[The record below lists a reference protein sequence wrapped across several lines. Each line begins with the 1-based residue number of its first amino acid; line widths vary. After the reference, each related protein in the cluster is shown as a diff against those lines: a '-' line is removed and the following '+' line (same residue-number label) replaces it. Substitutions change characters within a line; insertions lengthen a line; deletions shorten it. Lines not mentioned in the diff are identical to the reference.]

1 MLAEYLRSPI
11 FRSMAIFGLIATGN
25 LLFTRILTTKFFFD
39 YPIVILMI
47 QMALTLFTIETA
59 RLFNVIKL
67 PAYTFQRGRDLL
79 TPSLFFSISSYLSL
93 NCLDGSTMPIF
104 PFVQR
109 FAPLAIIA
117 FLSYWHKKQRFQRN
131 GVLIIGT
138 ICLGSAFSSIYEWSI
153 DLWSWNYAFLALV
166 LHALTLIH
174 IERLQEQYSST
185 IELIYL
191 NSFNC
196 LCLFLVA
203 DLIQDEI
210 RDSFMYIVTSTT
222 WLFASCFFTLI
233 VLGSLFHAAL
243 FYCIAQAGAVHTSI
257 MNILAGGIQLFI
269 AYGLS
274 IYLFYD
280 LYPTWTNIIGVTMTV
295 ATALYYYFK
304 HKPIDF
310 KNSQFSGKFL
320 IARA

>member
-1 MLAEYLRSPI
+1 MLTEYFRSSI
-11 FRSMAIFGLIATGN
+11 FRSMAIFGLISTVN
-25 LLFTRILTTKFFFD
+25 SLFTRILTTKFFFD

-59 RLFNVIKL
+59 RLFNIIKL
-67 PAYTFQRGRDLL
+67 PAYTFQRGRDLI
-79 TPSLFFSISSYLSL
+79 TPSLFYTISSYLSL

-117 FLSYWHKKQRFQRN
+117 ILTYWHKKQRFHRN
-131 GVLIIGT
+131 GVMIIGA
-138 ICLGSAFSSIYEWSI
+138 ICVGSAFSSIYEWSI
-153 DLWSWNYAFLALV
+153 DLWSWNYAQLTLV

-174 IERLQEQYSST
+174 IERLHEQYSST

-210 RDSFMYIVTSTT
+210 RDSFMYLVTSTT

-233 VLGSLFHAAL
+233 VIGSFFHAAL
-243 FYCIAQAGAVHTSI
+243 FYCVSQAGAVHTSI

-280 LYPTWTNIIGVTMTV
+280 LYPTWTNIIGVILTSG
-295 ATALYYYFK
+295 TALYYYFK
-304 HKPIDF
+304 YKPIDF
-310 KNSQFSGKFL
+310 KNSQLSGKFL